1 MAKLTMVQAINL
13 ALEQEMQKDPAVVV
27 MGEDVGKDGGVFR
40 VTEGLLEKFG
50 VSRVIDTPLAESGIV
65 GAAIGMA
72 IAGLKPVAEIQF
84 SGFLYPAYDQL
95 INHAARIR
103 NRSRGRFHCPLVV
116 RAPYSGGIHA
126 PEHHSE
132 SMENIYVHAPGLK
145 VVIPATPYDAKG
157 LMLAAIRDPDP
168 VIFLEP
174 KKVYRSIK
182 QEVPEQEYVI
192 PLGKADIKREG
203 GDVTLI
209 AWGSMVHVAL
219 EAAQKLYDEK
229 KISAEVVDLRTLSP
243 FDIDTILASVTKTGR
258 CVIVHE
264 APRTSGLGAE
274 LGFLIQERLMLS
286 LKAPVARA
294 TGWDT
299 VFPLAK
305 LEHLYLP
312 NAGRVCKK
320 VEKVMSF

>member
-1 MAKLTMVQAINL
+1 MAKLTMVQALNL
-13 ALEQEMQKDPAVVV
+13 ALEQEMSKDQDVVV
-27 MGEDVGKDGGVFR
+27 MGEDVGRDGGVFR
-40 VTEGLLEKFG
+40 VTEKLFEKFG
-50 VSRVIDTPLAESGIV
+50 AARVIDTPLAESAIV
-65 GAAIGMA
+65 GTAVGMA
-72 IAGLKPVAEIQF
+72 VAGMKPVAEIQF
-84 SGFLYPAYDQL
+84 SGFIYPAFDQL
-95 INHAARIR
+95 INHAARFR

-132 SMENIYVHAPGLK
+132 SMENIYVHTPGLK
-145 VVIPATPYDAKG
+145 VVIPSTPYDAKG
-157 LMLAAIRDPDP
+157 LLLSAIRDPDP
-168 VIFLEP
+168 VLFLEP
-174 KKVYRSIK
+174 KRVYRSIK
-182 QEVPEQEYVI
+182 QDVPEEEYTI

-209 AWGSMVHVAL
+209 SWGSMVHVAL

-243 FDIDTILASVTKTGR
+243 LDLDTVLTSVKKTGR

-264 APRTSGLGAE
+264 APRTSGFGAE
-274 LGFLIQERLMLS
+274 LGFLLQERLMLN
-286 LKAPVARA
+286 LQAPVQRA

-299 VFPLAK
+299 IFPLAK

-312 NAGRVCKK
+312 NATRVIKK